1 MKERKI
7 ITFGTFDMFHIGH
20 LRILERARS
29 FGHFLVVGVSSDD
42 LNQRKKG
49 FEPLFSQDERLTIVK
64 SLRCVDEVFIEESM
78 ELKRQY
84 IVGHRASM
92 LVMGSDWAGK
102 FDEFRDICDVMYL
115 ERTPDISSTLIKERI
130 RHPL

>member
-49 FEPLFSQDERLTIVK
+49 FEPLFSQDERVTIVK

-84 IVGHRASM
+84 IVEHRASM

>member
-1 MKERKI
+1 MSNRTI

-29 FGHFLVVGVSSDD
+29 YGDSLVVGVSSDS
-42 LNQRKKG
+42 LNIKKKG
-49 FEPLFSQDERLTIVK
+49 FAPLFSQGDRLSIVQ
-64 SLRCVDEVFIEESM
+64 SLRCVEHVFIEESL

-84 IVGHRASM
+84 ILNFQARA
-92 LVMGSDWAGK
+92 LVMGADWTGK
-102 FDEFRDICDVMYL
+102 FDSLGDICEVKYL

-130 RHPL
+130 RFPL